1 MGMKKELHRILKKMK
16 KVVKEPVY
24 IPVFEGEILIGKTV
38 LVTGATGGIGKAI
51 AKRCVEMV
59 QSLL

>member
-24 IPVFEGEILIGKTV
+24 IPVFEGEILIGKG
-38 LVTGATGGIGKAI
+38 L
-51 AKRCVEMV
+51 
-59 QSLL
+59 